1 MAWAPAPAVAAGACE
16 HARQPTDPREVN
28 LMPSVTGAPVGS
40 DGRGGAGPSR
50 RALSAMASEGPLMD
64 GEGGSGWAAVGGVGE
79 EVSQTVGDARLA
91 EQRDRRASQV

>member
-1 MAWAPAPAVAAGACE
+1 MAF
-16 HARQPTDPREVN
+16 
-28 LMPSVTGAPVGS
+28 
-40 DGRGGAGPSR
+40 
-50 RALSAMASEGPLMD
+50 EGPLMD